1 MKKIILISVLSLYI
15 LACSEKP
22 EENYILF
29 SGKISNPI
37 SKEISLR
44 KNKFGER
51 GIEKK
56 ITLDPDGFFKD
67 TIRLGPGHYS
77 FDDSKNRMSL
87 YLVNGGK
94 IHLTY
99 DGNNFRSSAKFSGKY
114 SESNKY
120 FFLKKELGKKLTG
133 DPTEYY
139 AKTESEFLKHSKFIK
154 DSLNTFLDSFNDI
167 PEAFLEEER
176 KELKYRYLVDLTNY
190 EKRHGLASYEE
201 KYGEY
206 NGINDKVLDFKVS
219 DDFLTELKDIDFEN
233 EEDFSSSYYYR
244 ELVSWHY
251 EDEINELAKK
261 EDNDVSL
268 AKMKVYA
275 TIPNDL
281 IRNNLLVGT
290 SMSFMGDTKKL
301 DEFYQ
306 IFQSY
311 ALQTRFSDIIK
322 EKYNKLK
329 KLSKGTPSPIFT
341 DYINHAGGK
350 TSLDDLKGK
359 YVYIDIWATW
369 CVPCLKE
376 VPFLEKVEK
385 EFHGKN
391 IHFVSISID
400 NDKAFD
406 KWKKM
411 VTDKNMTGIQL
422 IADNS
427 WSSSFIDGYQLSGVP
442 RFILLDPEGKI
453 VMAYAP
459 RPSNPDLVALF
470 NELNI

>member
-1 MKKIILISVLSLYI
+1 MKKIILVSVLFLYI

-44 KNKFGER
+44 KTKFGER

-56 ITLDPDGFFKD
+56 ITLDTDGFFND
-67 TIRLGPGHYS
+67 TIRLGSGHYS

-114 SESNKY
+114 SESSKY
-120 FFLKKELGKKLTG
+120 ILLKKEQGKKLTG
-133 DPTEYY
+133 DPTEFY

-154 DSLNTFLDSFNDI
+154 DSLNTLLDSFNDI

-176 KELKYRYLVDLTNY
+176 KELKYRYLADLVNY
-190 EKRHGLASYEE
+190 EKRHGLAVYEE
-201 KYGEY
+201 KHGEY
-206 NGINDKVLDFKVS
+206 NGINDKILDFKVS
-219 DDFLTELKDIDFEN
+219 DDFLTELKDIDFDN

-251 EDEINELAKK
+251 EDEVNELAKK

-385 EFHGKN
+385 EFHDKD

-442 RFILLDPEGKI
+442 RFILLDPEAKI
-453 VMAYAP
+453 VTAYAP
-459 RPSNPDLVALF
+459 RPSDPSLVDLLK
-470 NELNI
+470 ELKI